1 MDDSITIRGA
11 REDDAPA
18 LAELATHLGYPTDA
32 AAMGGRLERVAAMPD
47 HRTFVAERGGTVVGF
62 VGVMRGWTYTS
73 DDAYARILAL
83 VVAPGERGRGTG
95 AALVDAAERW
105 ARGVG
110 AGSIHVTTALH
121 REGTHRFY
129 ERIGYA
135 RSGLRFVKKPV

>member
-1 MDDSITIRGA
+1 MDDSITIRDA
-11 REDDAPA
+11 REDDGPA

-32 AAMGGRLERVAAMPD
+32 AAMRRRLARVAAMAD
-47 HRTFVAERGGTVVGF
+47 HRTFAAERGGTVVGF

-73 DDAYARILAL
+73 DDAYARILTL

-105 ARGVG
+105 AREMG

-121 REGTHRFY
+121 RDGAHRFY
-129 ERIGYA
+129 ERIGYE
-135 RSGLRFVKKPV
+135 RSGLRYVKNPV